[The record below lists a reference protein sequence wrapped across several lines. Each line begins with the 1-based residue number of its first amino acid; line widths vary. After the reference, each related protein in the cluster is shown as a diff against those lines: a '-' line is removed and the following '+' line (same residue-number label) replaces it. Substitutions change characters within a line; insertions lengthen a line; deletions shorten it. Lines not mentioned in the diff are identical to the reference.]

1 MASALLPLLLL
12 LLLPPCRKCLDG
24 QRGRPKPAL
33 RFTSLSYKAT
43 VYENSAPGTYVESHD
58 KMGIHVGRSAPGA
71 RYAVVSGDEGA
82 AFEAEGLVVG
92 DFWFLRVRTRG
103 VPLDREERRGYALG
117 VKAFSE
123 NGRGA
128 ASATVFVQVLDRND
142 LNPLFS
148 ALSYAASVANDAPAG
163 TTVLRVAATDADE
176 GPNGRFSYAL
186 ARHSDAFAVHP
197 TSGAVTLARRLTEPG
212 DAGLHE
218 FKVMAVDGGGLSG
231 SARVAVNVSRAN
243 AHAPRVTVVATRG
256 QGAPFADPAAAY
268 AELVAVDRDAGPEG
282 EIVAVEI
289 VAGDPLRAFSVAPT
303 DGAGPASAYAVR
315 LSGRLDWADFPFGV
329 NLTVQARDGGR
340 PPRHSRPVTVTL
352 RGGGA
357 AGAFERSVYACAV
370 ERRSPPRAVVLA
382 VRASCGAR
390 GCRYVVRG
398 GADGDFFAVN
408 PATGVVSVRE
418 SLAAVDRRRFEFNVG
433 TDAGPGVAGVA
444 IDVADYN
451 AHAPVFE
458 RPNYSASLSEDVPAG
473 TFVLILHAADD
484 DEGDDGRVT
493 YGLAEDEP
501 GPFAV
506 DPRTGIVVTTG
517 PLDHEEM
524 AGAYRLRV
532 RASDWGTPF
541 RREAEATVT
550 VNVTNMNDNAPVFKS
565 VDCVGEIPR
574 DLRPGEPIFT
584 ASAIDADELRP
595 VLYGIA
601 SGNEGGFFALD
612 GALGVVTLA
621 RSLADVAAGP
631 AGAFRLGL
639 TATDGE
645 LSAETAFLNVSVV
658 DAAPGRA
665 PSWRCVETG
674 IARRMVAWLHR
685 ANQWRDRPRPLAAGA
700 VNRHAPAFAA
710 PAVAVE
716 VREDLPV
723 GAEVTRMEA
732 TDPDDGFE
740 GKLLYAL
747 TDDGG
752 ASGLAV
758 DAETGVVRVLVPLDR
773 EAAASYLVN
782 IVVRDL
788 GTPRRSAS
796 AALRVVVSD
805 VNDNRPEFSRRA
817 YEARVPESARPG
829 REVLRL
835 EAADGDAGA
844 AGVVRYRL
852 LSDTDL
858 FRVDAETG
866 ALEVAAPLDRERRA
880 EHALLVE
887 ASDLAPEESRLSSVA
902 AVTVTVEDVDD
913 HAPACAPAPLR
924 LRVPEDFPVGAVLGW
939 LDARDPDAGPAGE
952 VRYSLPG
959 EDEDGGTF
967 GVHET
972 SGALRLARPLDFER
986 RRRHDLTVAARDGD
1000 PGGPPPAACRATV
1013 EVVDV
1018 DENDHAPRFA
1028 EFAAAAAVREDAP
1041 VGAVVVTV
1049 TATDEDR
1056 GIDGEVRYS
1065 LVDESGLGVFSIHP
1079 ENGMIVTVQP
1089 LDRETAD
1096 SYWLTVRATDRG
1108 VVPRFSTLHVYV
1120 DVQDVNDNPPR
1131 ASRPWYQAAVAENSR
1146 GGVRAVQVDA
1156 WDLDNAAAMSSNDA
1170 RGRGLTFNIVSGDP
1184 QGFFTINNATGVIH
1198 TTSRRLDRE
1207 RQAEHE
1213 LEVSIVDG
1221 GVPPR
1226 EARVAVTL
1234 SVSDENDNAPRFRR
1248 NLTRVY
1254 AVAAKEPTVVAIARV
1269 YAADADWGNNGM
1281 LLYTVRGWQHNYY
1294 SDEHGVVYSRSDLH
1308 RAGTS
1313 HSILIEARDSGQ
1325 PPTLPST
1332 AVIHVEWI
1340 AAPRPPETPAAFG
1353 LSRHAVTVSETAA
1366 VGSVVIALPTQS
1378 TAGSLLWF
1386 SITGGDVERS
1396 FHVTE
1401 HSGVVEVAKPL
1412 DAERCSSYRLTVTLT
1427 DGTNAST
1434 TLVVVTV
1441 QDVNDHRPR
1450 FSRDLY
1456 EATVTEDASPGAS
1469 RILRLEATD
1478 ADAGAAAA
1486 RLSFF
1491 LVGVGGGDAV
1501 EGRRLFRVDPVTG
1514 EVTVAE
1520 RLDREAKWSHVLTVM
1535 VQDGGVPVRRAYATL
1550 AVSVDD
1556 ANDHAPRFT
1565 GGPYEA
1571 RVAESAAVG
1580 SAVVRV
1586 TATDRD
1592 DGPNADVRYSI
1603 RYGNVGN
1610 SFAVHRALG
1619 VVFVARKLNGSAV
1632 EAYELTV
1639 RAVDRGR
1646 PRRVTNAAV
1655 RVVVVAA
1662 DADVPPEFASGGGG
1676 GGYSAEVAEGAAP
1689 GSFVLAVSASG
1700 RSTVAYEI
1708 REGDPEGAFD
1718 IHPTSG
1724 VVAAKRPLDRER
1736 TPSYRLTVR
1745 ATDAAGLST
1754 DASVTI
1760 RVLDENDNGPVF
1772 DRPRYHG
1779 AVGEEAAAGT
1789 PVLDPDG
1796 IPLVVR
1802 AADAD
1807 DGEGRATVAYG
1818 IVEFGARK
1826 YFSVDPRTGAIRVA
1840 RALDRETTAEFR
1852 FRVTASDGGSPR
1864 MSAEAPAEVTVAV
1877 LDANDCPPAFSTAA
1891 YKTTLTVPTRA
1902 GVRLLTLAA
1911 SDPDVGAAL
1920 TYRVAS
1926 GNVGGA
1932 FAMDARTGDV
1942 EVRNASLL
1950 AAGYDLGVEVS
1961 DGKFRSAARVKVSV
1975 RAVGG
1980 RLRVPPKISARIP
1993 ENGAAGAV
2001 VAAVVATGGDLN
2013 EPLVFDLLDPSGAF
2027 RMRPTAGVLETAGV
2041 TFDREERDRYELLVE
2056 VRGGSRARPSVART
2070 VVEVAVEDV
2079 NDNAPAFVGL
2089 PYRAVVGAA
2098 AAPGSAVLTVAALD
2112 RDVGENA
2119 RVRYSLRDDR
2129 DGRFRV
2135 RPSGGEILLRTS
2147 FAPGA
2152 SGKDFVVTVVAT
2164 DCGTPPLSSAVG
2176 VTVTVLDED
2185 APAFKSLSHVA
2196 WVPEDVGPPAPIAH
2210 VRAAGP
2216 EGLPL
2221 VFSIV
2226 DGDPFDQF
2234 SVDFG
2239 TGVVSV
2245 VGSLDRETRANYR
2258 LAVRAASPTTGL
2270 HADASLDVV
2279 VGDVNDNR
2287 PLFARGAYAAR
2298 LSESAPPGTSVVRV
2312 SAVDT
2317 DAGPNGALRYEIVDD
2332 GEKGGEGF
2340 YVDPDG
2346 GLVVTTAPLDHE
2358 RSRLRRFSVRA
2369 TDGGSP
2375 PLASDVT
2382 VTVAVEDAN
2391 DNAPVFERPLYE
2403 ASVSRLSWP
2412 GHFVAAPRVL
2422 DADASDAYRLRYA
2435 IVSGDDDPASFAI
2448 DAETGVVSVA
2458 VPLERKKLAACYHLR
2473 VSATDGAFVGDAT
2486 LAVDVRPTNRHAP
2499 AFERAEYAAEIP
2511 ENSVAGTPVAS
2522 VRATDAD
2529 AGAFGRASYSI
2540 ANRFARERFTVDG
2553 SGRIFARAP
2562 LDREDPSQ
2570 RAVDVRVVARDGGG
2584 RAAFATVRVVATDEN
2599 DNAPRF
2605 VAAEYSGGVP
2615 ASAAKGTAVL
2625 RVAATD
2631 RDEGRNAAVIYSLRK
2646 GREPDASEDVLEV
2659 EPLTGRV
2666 ITKGGLAGLEGSRLS
2681 FFVVAE
2687 DGGGRVAAV
2696 PTSVAVLPAGPAAPA
2711 FAQAAY
2717 ELTVTEDARA
2727 GSVVGAVAAALAGD
2741 EAAAY
2746 AAVPGGGSGVAD
2758 DGAGGGAFAVVAGD
2772 GRIVVARALD
2782 REAAGS
2788 HRFEVRATW
2797 RRGGADVTAQVPVTV
2812 RVEDVEDEAP
2822 VFESSVYEAT
2832 VLENLP
2838 GGVLLVQV
2846 RATDRDGGA
2855 QPVHN
2860 LVELRESGDA
2870 GEAEPLF
2877 MVDARSGWV
2886 STLSRL
2892 DCEAR
2897 DRHHLLVE
2905 AFDPARPERP
2915 PAVAKVLVIVSDA
2928 NDHPPRF
2935 SASVIDVRVPE
2946 DAAPGLALAVVQADD
2961 ADAAPENRDLT
2972 YHLTGGDPLGH
2983 FSLGPVKRGGEW
2995 TLRLE
3000 RPLDREEQERHHVL
3014 VMATDGTLVRTVV
3027 VAVTVLDVNDNGPV
3041 CDKLWYN
3048 VTVRED
3054 VAPQVFLLRVSARD
3068 SDSGSNGT
3076 IGYSLHGAGANLFRL
3091 DSVSGELF
3099 TLAPLDREA
3108 APAHALAV
3116 AATDGGGRSCRAEVL
3131 VRVEDVDDSAP
3142 RFLTGSPP
3150 RAVALRLS
3158 HAGVGTA
3165 VTSARAVDADLGPH
3179 RRVTHSLLNSA
3190 GDRFAID
3197 GRSGVITVKRPL
3209 ESRDVYNLTVLAHSG
3224 GGASATASST
3234 AVISVSLHDDDDE
3247 RGVAAAPAFRQ
3258 LAYRAAVPEDAA
3270 PGNVV
3275 VAVAAVLGGGGAVS
3289 YGIAGGNE
3297 LGAFDVDRR
3306 LGVIRVAAKALD
3318 YEKRR
3323 HHYLTVWA
3331 AAASDDDNDDAAGGA
3346 ATSPSAVTVV
3356 TVDVTDVDDD
3366 ASAVPPMGS

>member
-12 LLLPPCRKCLDG
+12 LLLPPCGKCLDG

-103 VPLDREERRGYALG
+103 VPLDREERHGYTLG

-123 NGRGA
+123 NSRGS

-148 ALSYAASVANDAPAG
+148 ALSY
-163 TTVLRVAATDADE
+163 
-176 GPNGRFSYAL
+176 
-186 ARHSDAFAVHP
+186 
-197 TSGAVTLARRLTEPG
+197 
-212 DAGLHE
+212 
-218 FKVMAVDGGGLSG
+218 
-231 SARVAVNVSRAN
+231 
-243 AHAPRVTVVATRG
+243 
-256 QGAPFADPAAAY
+256 
-268 AELVAVDRDAGPEG
+268 
-282 EIVAVEI
+282 
-289 VAGDPLRAFSVAPT
+289 
-303 DGAGPASAYAVR
+303 
-315 LSGRLDWADFPFGV
+315 
-329 NLTVQARDGGR
+329 
-340 PPRHSRPVTVTL
+340 
-352 RGGGA
+352 
-357 AGAFERSVYACAV
+357 
-370 ERRSPPRAVVLA
+370 
-382 VRASCGAR
+382 
-390 GCRYVVRG
+390 
-398 GADGDFFAVN
+398 
-408 PATGVVSVRE
+408 
-418 SLAAVDRRRFEFNVG
+418 
-433 TDAGPGVAGVA
+433 AGPGVAGVA

-541 RREAEATVT
+541 RREAEATVM
-550 VNVTNMNDNAPVFKS
+550 VNVTNMNDNAPVFES

-612 GALGVVTLA
+612 GTLGVVTLA

-723 GAEVTRMEA
+723 GAEVTRIEA

-805 VNDNRPEFSRRA
+805 VNDNRPEFLRRA

-902 AVTVTVEDVDD
+902 MVTVTVEDVDD

-952 VRYSLPG
+952 VRYSLSG
-959 EDEDGGTF
+959 EDEDGSTF

-972 SGALRLARPLDFER
+972 SGALHLARPLDFER

-1013 EVVDV
+1013 EVADV
-1018 DENDHAPRFA
+1018 DENDHAPRFT

-1131 ASRPWYQAAVAENSR
+1131 ASRPWYQAAVAENYR

-1353 LSRHAVTVSETAA
+1353 LSRHAVTVLETAA

-1891 YKTTLTVPTRA
+1891 YETTLTVPTRA

-1920 TYRVAS
+1920 TYRISS

-2287 PLFARGAYAAR
+2287 PLFARGAYATR

-2412 GHFVAAPRVL
+2412 GHFVAAPRAL

-2631 RDEGRNAAVIYSLRK
+2631 RDEGSNAAVVYSLRK

-2696 PTSVAVLPAGPAAPA
+2696 PTSVAVLPAGTAAPA

-3190 GDRFAID
+3190 GDRFAIN

>member
-256 QGAPFADPAAAY
+256 QGAPFADPAAAH

-357 AGAFERSVYACAV
+357 AGAFERSVYLGAV

-493 YGLAEDEP
+493 YGLVEDEP

-517 PLDHEEM
+517 PLDHEETT
-524 AGAYRLRV
+524 GAYQLRV

-550 VNVTNMNDNAPVFKS
+550 VNVTNVNDNAPVFES

-601 SGNEGGFFALD
+601 SGNGGGFFALD

-621 RSLADVAAGP
+621 RSIADVAAGP

-685 ANQWRDRPRPLAAGA
+685 ANQRQDRPRPLAASA

-1353 LSRHAVTVSETAA
+1353 LSQHAVTVSETAA

-1501 EGRRLFRVDPVTG
+1501 EGQRLFRVDPVTG

-1891 YKTTLTVPTRA
+1891 YETTLTVPTHA

-1932 FAMDARTGDV
+1932 FAVDARTGDV
-1942 EVRNASLL
+1942 EV
-1950 AAGYDLGVEVS
+1950 
-1961 DGKFRSAARVKVSV
+1961 
-1975 RAVGG
+1975 
-1980 RLRVPPKISARIP
+1980 
-1993 ENGAAGAV
+1993 
-2001 VAAVVATGGDLN
+2001 
-2013 EPLVFDLLDPSGAF
+2013 
-2027 RMRPTAGVLETAGV
+2027 
-2041 TFDREERDRYELLVE
+2041 
-2056 VRGGSRARPSVART
+2056 
-2070 VVEVAVEDV
+2070 
-2079 NDNAPAFVGL
+2079 
-2089 PYRAVVGAA
+2089 
-2098 AAPGSAVLTVAALD
+2098 
-2112 RDVGENA
+2112 
-2119 RVRYSLRDDR
+2119 
-2129 DGRFRV
+2129 
-2135 RPSGGEILLRTS
+2135 
-2147 FAPGA
+2147 
-2152 SGKDFVVTVVAT
+2152 
-2164 DCGTPPLSSAVG
+2164 
-2176 VTVTVLDED
+2176 
-2185 APAFKSLSHVA
+2185 
-2196 WVPEDVGPPAPIAH
+2196 
-2210 VRAAGP
+2210 
-2216 EGLPL
+2216 
-2221 VFSIV
+2221 
-2226 DGDPFDQF
+2226 
-2234 SVDFG
+2234 
-2239 TGVVSV
+2239 
-2245 VGSLDRETRANYR
+2245 
-2258 LAVRAASPTTGL
+2258 
-2270 HADASLDVV
+2270 
-2279 VGDVNDNR
+2279 
-2287 PLFARGAYAAR
+2287 
-2298 LSESAPPGTSVVRV
+2298 
-2312 SAVDT
+2312 
-2317 DAGPNGALRYEIVDD
+2317 
-2332 GEKGGEGF
+2332 
-2340 YVDPDG
+2340 
-2346 GLVVTTAPLDHE
+2346 
-2358 RSRLRRFSVRA
+2358 
-2369 TDGGSP
+2369 
-2375 PLASDVT
+2375 
-2382 VTVAVEDAN
+2382 
-2391 DNAPVFERPLYE
+2391 
-2403 ASVSRLSWP
+2403 
-2412 GHFVAAPRVL
+2412 
-2422 DADASDAYRLRYA
+2422 
-2435 IVSGDDDPASFAI
+2435 
-2448 DAETGVVSVA
+2448 
-2458 VPLERKKLAACYHLR
+2458 
-2473 VSATDGAFVGDAT
+2473 
-2486 LAVDVRPTNRHAP
+2486 
-2499 AFERAEYAAEIP
+2499 
-2511 ENSVAGTPVAS
+2511 
-2522 VRATDAD
+2522 
-2529 AGAFGRASYSI
+2529 
-2540 ANRFARERFTVDG
+2540 
-2553 SGRIFARAP
+2553 
-2562 LDREDPSQ
+2562 
-2570 RAVDVRVVARDGGG
+2570 
-2584 RAAFATVRVVATDEN
+2584 
-2599 DNAPRF
+2599 
-2605 VAAEYSGGVP
+2605 
-2615 ASAAKGTAVL
+2615 
-2625 RVAATD
+2625 
-2631 RDEGRNAAVIYSLRK
+2631 
-2646 GREPDASEDVLEV
+2646 
-2659 EPLTGRV
+2659 
-2666 ITKGGLAGLEGSRLS
+2666 
-2681 FFVVAE
+2681 
-2687 DGGGRVAAV
+2687 
-2696 PTSVAVLPAGPAAPA
+2696 
-2711 FAQAAY
+2711 
-2717 ELTVTEDARA
+2717 
-2727 GSVVGAVAAALAGD
+2727 
-2741 EAAAY
+2741 
-2746 AAVPGGGSGVAD
+2746 
-2758 DGAGGGAFAVVAGD
+2758 
-2772 GRIVVARALD
+2772 
-2782 REAAGS
+2782 
-2788 HRFEVRATW
+2788 
-2797 RRGGADVTAQVPVTV
+2797 
-2812 RVEDVEDEAP
+2812 
-2822 VFESSVYEAT
+2822 
-2832 VLENLP
+2832 
-2838 GGVLLVQV
+2838 
-2846 RATDRDGGA
+2846 
-2855 QPVHN
+2855 
-2860 LVELRESGDA
+2860 
-2870 GEAEPLF
+2870 
-2877 MVDARSGWV
+2877 
-2886 STLSRL
+2886 
-2892 DCEAR
+2892 
-2897 DRHHLLVE
+2897 
-2905 AFDPARPERP
+2905 
-2915 PAVAKVLVIVSDA
+2915 
-2928 NDHPPRF
+2928 
-2935 SASVIDVRVPE
+2935 
-2946 DAAPGLALAVVQADD
+2946 
-2961 ADAAPENRDLT
+2961 
-2972 YHLTGGDPLGH
+2972 
-2983 FSLGPVKRGGEW
+2983 
-2995 TLRLE
+2995 
-3000 RPLDREEQERHHVL
+3000 
-3014 VMATDGTLVRTVV
+3014 
-3027 VAVTVLDVNDNGPV
+3027 
-3041 CDKLWYN
+3041 
-3048 VTVRED
+3048 
-3054 VAPQVFLLRVSARD
+3054 
-3068 SDSGSNGT
+3068 
-3076 IGYSLHGAGANLFRL
+3076 
-3091 DSVSGELF
+3091 
-3099 TLAPLDREA
+3099 
-3108 APAHALAV
+3108 
-3116 AATDGGGRSCRAEVL
+3116 
-3131 VRVEDVDDSAP
+3131 
-3142 RFLTGSPP
+3142 
-3150 RAVALRLS
+3150 
-3158 HAGVGTA
+3158 
-3165 VTSARAVDADLGPH
+3165 
-3179 RRVTHSLLNSA
+3179 
-3190 GDRFAID
+3190 
-3197 GRSGVITVKRPL
+3197 
-3209 ESRDVYNLTVLAHSG
+3209 
-3224 GGASATASST
+3224 
-3234 AVISVSLHDDDDE
+3234 
-3247 RGVAAAPAFRQ
+3247 
-3258 LAYRAAVPEDAA
+3258 
-3270 PGNVV
+3270 
-3275 VAVAAVLGGGGAVS
+3275 
-3289 YGIAGGNE
+3289 
-3297 LGAFDVDRR
+3297 
-3306 LGVIRVAAKALD
+3306 
-3318 YEKRR
+3318 
-3323 HHYLTVWA
+3323 
-3331 AAASDDDNDDAAGGA
+3331 
-3346 ATSPSAVTVV
+3346 
-3356 TVDVTDVDDD
+3356 
-3366 ASAVPPMGS
+3366 